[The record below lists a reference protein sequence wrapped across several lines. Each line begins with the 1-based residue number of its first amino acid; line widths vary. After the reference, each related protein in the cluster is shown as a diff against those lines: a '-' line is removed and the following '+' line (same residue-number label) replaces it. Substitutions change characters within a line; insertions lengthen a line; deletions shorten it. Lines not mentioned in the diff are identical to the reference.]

1 VSVIRF
7 TVIDRDGTTSF
18 IGPCHAIKM
27 LVAACSRLPKTVN
40 ELLEFTRPYDSA
52 FVTDV
57 VSGLN
62 VFDEHNTSDDSHSFR
77 AAIAQ
82 SPATSLPPFRVF
94 DEAARVAS
102 LEPVKSGLIV
112 FNLMARRII
121 QVQNSYEDISREGR
135 GRVRQDGQPTRL
147 LYRYR
152 LPEEWSIVP

>member
-1 VSVIRF
+1 LSVIRF
-7 TVIDRDGTTSF
+7 TVIDRNGTTSF

-27 LVAACSRLPKTVN
+27 LVAACSRLPRNVS
-40 ELLEFTRPYDSA
+40 ELLEFTRPYDST

-57 VSGLN
+57 VSGLT
-62 VFDEHNTSDDSHSFR
+62 VFDEHNTVDDTQSFR
-77 AAIAQ
+77 AAIAR
-82 SPATSLPPFRVF
+82 SPAPSVPPFRVF
-94 DEAARVAS
+94 DETARNVS
-102 LEPVKSGLIV
+102 LEPVKYGLIV

-135 GRVRQDGQPTRL
+135 GRVRQDGQPTRI